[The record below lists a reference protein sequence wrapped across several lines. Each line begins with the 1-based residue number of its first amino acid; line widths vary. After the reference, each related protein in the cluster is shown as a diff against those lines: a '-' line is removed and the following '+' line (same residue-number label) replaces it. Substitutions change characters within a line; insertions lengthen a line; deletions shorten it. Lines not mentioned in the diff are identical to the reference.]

1 VSASES
7 ETGIP
12 DRLLRKGRP
21 PCQHFEP
28 DEQLFHR
35 IQKQH
40 ILDEGGVVSLG
51 VRSRCFSV
59 NRGRFSEPEDVL
71 LPCHHD
77 HGICAFTVAD
87 VPKGPCRP
95 TPSPYTYTF
104 DVVHEPE
111 EENYAHSEVRAFR
124 DGEYHARLHV
134 PRLVNKR
141 FRMLLGQRMVVVRQ
155 PLV

>member
-1 VSASES
+1 MSASEA

-28 DEQLFHR
+28 DERLFRR

-40 ILDEGGVVSLG
+40 VLDTGGIISLG
-51 VRSRCFSV
+51 VRFPCFSV
-59 NRGRFSEPEDVL
+59 NREEFSEPEDVL
-71 LPCHHD
+71 LPCYHD

-87 VPKGPCRP
+87 VPKGPERP
-95 TPSPYTYTF
+95 EGSDYTYTF
-104 DVVHEPE
+104 DVVHVPE
-111 EENYAHSEVRAFR
+111 EKNYAHSEVRAYR
-124 DGEYHARLHV
+124 DGVYDPSHRVASSV
-134 PRLVNKR
+134 KKR
-141 FRMLLGQRMVVVRQ
+141 FRMALRQRMNVTKQ